1 MKASYP
7 EQQPNVENL
16 IVSNMNLVKKIAW
29 HMHGRV
35 HASTEID
42 DLVQIGY
49 YGLVLAAQNY
59 TVQEGATFASY
70 ASLRIR
76 GSIVDHL
83 RKNSNL
89 CRTTIQMQQQANRAE
104 RELQTQLGRA
114 PSKEEI
120 ARKIGI
126 TEDEMMGWEQ
136 AFQANVHQSLDS
148 VYDDFSIWFVS
159 PENTPEENI
168 SDSQLRDVLKS
179 ALKTLPEREALVIQL
194 YYVEELNVYEIAE
207 VLEVTT
213 GRVSQIKKAAI
224 GKLRNYMQQ
233 VDGDELT
240 E

>member
-1 MKASYP
+1 MRNQYLDQKP
-7 EQQPNVENL
+7 DVEEL
-16 IVSNMNLVKKIAW
+16 ITSHMELVRQIAW

-224 GKLRNYMQQ
+224 GKLRSFMQQ

>member
-1 MKASYP
+1 MKNQYL
-7 EQQPNVENL
+7 EQKPDVEEL
-16 IVSNMNLVKKIAW
+16 ITSHMELVRRIAW
-29 HMHGRV
+29 QMHGRV
-35 HASTEID
+35 HASVEVE

-59 TVQEGATFASY
+59 TVQEGASFASY
-70 ASLRIR
+70 AGLRIR

-89 CRTTIQMQQQANRAE
+89 CRTTIQMQQRAKKVE
-104 RELQTQLGRA
+104 HQLQMQLGRS
-114 PSKEEI
+114 PTSEEV
-120 ARKIGI
+120 AEKLGI
-126 TEDEMMGWEQ
+126 TDEEMMDWEQ

-159 PENTPEENI
+159 PENTPEENM
-168 SDSQLRDVLKS
+168 SDGQLREILKT
-179 ALKTLPEREALVIQL
+179 ALRTLPEREALVIQL

-224 GKLRNYMQQ
+224 GRLRNFIRDMDKQ
-233 VDGDELT
+233 DFD
-240 E
+240 